1 MVNDLLSYAVEAAR
15 CAGEAIKP
23 FYGIQ
28 LEHIKKGDGSPL
40 TAADQA
46 SHASIVQTLRSTG
59 LPIVSEED
67 QNSWTASGRYWLVDP
82 LDGTK
87 EFLSHSDEFCVC
99 IALIEVGLPVLGV
112 LFAPACDEL
121 YYGANGV
128 ARKQSNAGTHD
139 LVPRERS
146 TSLRIASSKSHPSRA
161 VSEFAELNS
170 VTEFSPMGSALKYAR
185 LAEGTVDAVPRF
197 VGSSEWDVA
206 AGHAIVRMV
215 GGDVL
220 SVSSGR
226 PLTYGRSGRRLPL
239 HIGFRWPYQF
249 DDFIIPSLTEED
261 Q

>member
-1 MVNDLLSYAVEAAR
+1 MNDLLSYAIEAAR
-15 CAGEAIKP
+15 CAGEAILP

-28 LEHIKKGDGSPL
+28 LEPIKKGDGSPL

-46 SHASIVQTLRSTG
+46 SHASIVQKLRSTG

-99 IALIEVGLPVLGV
+99 IALIEEGVPVLGV
-112 LFAPACDEL
+112 LFAPARNEL

-128 ARKQSNAGTHD
+128 ARKESYTGTHD
-139 LVPRERS
+139 LVSRERS

-161 VSEFAELNS
+161 VSEFAESNS
-170 VTEFSPMGSALKYAR
+170 ITEFSPMGSALKYAR

-206 AGHAIVRMV
+206 AGHAILRIV
-215 GGDVL
+215 GGDVH
-220 SVSSGR
+220 SIRTGQS
-226 PLTYGRSGRRLPL
+226 LTYGRSGRRLPL
-239 HIGFRWPYQF
+239 HIGLRWPYRF
-249 DDFIIPSLTEED
+249 DEFSLPSLTEED
-261 Q
+261 E